1 MKEIVRL
8 GQLLGSAEQR
18 DAVHVAVIPCV
29 AGIELQPG
37 DHVGVFMGKN
47 GYIADPFVEAV
58 GIVDP
63 FLTHPVGPQHRFY
76 VMLYPNT
83 ITSLR
88 HEWTHPAIDGDAK

>member
-8 GQLLGSAEQR
+8 GQLLGSREQR
-18 DAVHVAVIPCV
+18 DAIHVAVLPCETL
-29 AGIELQPG
+29 GETLEPG
-37 DHVGVFMGKN
+37 QHVSIHHGCRASSSLPH
-47 GYIADPFVEAV
+47 I

-63 FLTHPVGPQHRFY
+63 FLTHSVGPKHRFY

-88 HEWTHPAIDGDAK
+88 HEWTHPAIDGEQR